1 VYTITN
7 IMLYNQVEL
16 IVSHIHGDKINNSF
30 DITNL
35 QRYFFTQT
43 LKKSFDSISNN
54 ISTTTIKRNTHD
66 KVKREL
72 QTVDIY
78 KNTPTYTTTIPNNT
92 YQPHLHQHQYKIQQR
107 DTLFWSLYIL
117 HHGYLEYM
125 KIQINYGNA
134 YLNEKKKVYD
144 NLHNKRD
151 LVKTCN
157 MKITNVA
164 FQEIMSDLISYS
176 NKNINYRMLYAF
188 IAHYKYNI
196 ILLNKDKQSFFH
208 FKNDMNGDTTHLI
221 ELRKG
226 KYFNISNENMDETN
240 INTIYANYIEL
251 HHYDK
256 PMKGLSSY
264 KVDDLKIISEKLQI
278 NHYKIKKD
286 ELYTQIYRTIAW

>member
-1 VYTITN
+1 
-7 IMLYNQVEL
+7 
-16 IVSHIHGDKINNSF
+16 
-30 DITNL
+30 
-35 QRYFFTQT
+35 
-43 LKKSFDSISNN
+43 
-54 ISTTTIKRNTHD
+54 
-66 KVKREL
+66 
-72 QTVDIY
+72 
-78 KNTPTYTTTIPNNT
+78 
-92 YQPHLHQHQYKIQQR
+92 
-107 DTLFWSLYIL
+107 
-117 HHGYLEYM
+117 
-125 KIQINYGNA
+125 
-134 YLNEKKKVYD
+134 
-144 NLHNKRD
+144 
-151 LVKTCN
+151 

>member
-1 VYTITN
+1 
-7 IMLYNQVEL
+7 MLYNQVEL
-16 IVSHIHGDKINNSF
+16 IVSHIHGDKISNSF

-35 QRYFFTQT
+35 QRYFFTDT
-43 LKKSFDSISNN
+43 LKQSFQMVSNN
-54 ISTTTIKRNTHD
+54 VSSTTIKRNTHD
-66 KVKREL
+66 TVKREL

-78 KNTPTYTTTIPNNT
+78 KNNMTNT
-92 YQPHLHQHQYKIQQR
+92 NVRMNKNTSQLNHLQYKIEHR
-107 DTLFWSLYIL
+107 DTLFWCLYIL

-125 KIQINYGNA
+125 KIQINYGNM

-144 NLHNKRD
+144 NLYNKRD

-176 NKNINYRMLYAF
+176 NKNIDFVLLYAF

-196 ILLNKDKQSFFH
+196 IILNKDKQSFFH

-226 KYFNISNENMDETN
+226 KYFNISKENMNDDE
-240 INTIYANYIEL
+240 INTIYTTHILL
-251 HHYDK
+251 HKYDK
-256 PMKGLSSY
+256 PMKGVSSY
-264 KVDDLKIISEKLQI
+264 KVDELKTIAEKLQI
-278 NHYKIKKD
+278 NHDKTKKD
-286 ELYTQIYRTIAW
+286 ELYTQIYKNIAW

>member
-1 VYTITN
+1 
-7 IMLYNQVEL
+7 MLYNQVEL
-16 IVSHIHGDKINNSF
+16 IVSHIHGDKISNSF

-35 QRYFFTQT
+35 QRYFFTDT
-43 LKKSFDSISNN
+43 LKQSFQSVSNN
-54 ISTTTIKRNTHD
+54 VLSTTIKRNTHD
-66 KVKREL
+66 TVKREL

-78 KNTPTYTTTIPNNT
+78 KNNMTNT
-92 YQPHLHQHQYKIQQR
+92 NAYRNKNSSQLNQQQYKIEHR

-125 KIQINYGNA
+125 KIQINYGNM

-144 NLHNKRD
+144 NLCSKRD

-176 NKNINYRMLYAF
+176 NKNIDFVLLYAF

-196 ILLNKDKQSFFH
+196 IILNKDKQSFFH

-221 ELRKG
+221 EIRKE
-226 KYFNISNENMDETN
+226 KYFNISKENMNDDE
-240 INTIYANYIEL
+240 INTIYTTYILL
-251 HHYDK
+251 HKYDK
-256 PMKGLSSY
+256 PMKGVSSY
-264 KVDDLKIISEKLQI
+264 KVDDLKTIAEKLQL
-278 NHYKIKKD
+278 NHDKTKKD
-286 ELYTQIYRTIAW
+286 ELYTQIYKNIAW